1 MVKTFICPLIYY
13 LLMVN
18 ACIQSAICS
27 NLFSK
32 ENVFTNKILSDGYE
46 EDYMTSSIGMC
57 ALQCGTDCWCFGYQA
72 ATSNCRTLRSCHDKN
87 SVGPED
93 GWVYYKPTDCDE
105 GWTKYNGHCYIR
117 NTTALSQPEA
127 MSACQQFGAYLL
139 EVDDVK
145 ENHWVTSTLLKDVY
159 CINEYFCTT
168 WTGGNDI
175 ETEGVFVWGYS
186 GTPVTFTNWDA
197 WNPDDMHNPSEEIDC
212 VEMFYTGQWND
223 KPCDSATSFICE
235 K

>member
-1 MVKTFICPLIYY
+1 
-13 LLMVN
+13 MVN
-18 ACIQSAICS
+18 ACIQSVICS

-32 ENVFTNKILSDGYE
+32 EHVYTNMILSDSYT
-46 EDYMTSSIGMC
+46 EDSMTSSIGMC
-57 ALQCGTDCWCFGYQA
+57 ALQCGTGCWCFGYQA
-72 ATSNCRTLRSCHDKN
+72 VTSTCRTMRSCHDKN
-87 SVGPED
+87 VVGPED
-93 GWVYYKPTDCDE
+93 GWVFYKPTDCDK
-105 GWTKYNGHCYIR
+105 GWTLYNGHCYIR

-139 EVDDVK
+139 EINDVK

-159 CINEYFCTT
+159 CSNEYFCTT

-197 WNPDDMHNPSEEIDC
+197 SNPDDWTNPLVEIDC